1 MGVLASSTGGWRCR
15 CLAFAVATAIVWG
28 QTAAGAD
35 ADAARPDFTG
45 VWGTFRSG
53 QPAGGPARRPP
64 GFALQ
69 PLPFTPEGK
78 RRSEEYQK
86 LVGPEQANPAA
97 YCTDYGMPT
106 MMEAAG
112 GYPIEFIQKPD
123 QLTIIYEV
131 EGETRRIYL
140 GGRGVPKEKRLVTRD
155 GYSTGH
161 WEGDTLVVETTDLA
175 DGQDQR
181 HPHSDQATILERFSL
196 SHDPA
201 GNKVM
206 AYSAVMTDPV
216 YYTEPIR
223 IEKKFSPTTDGY
235 IMTYRCPDE
244 FWNALLDAR
253 RAQLKQG
260 KPVTARM
267 SDVYREYESK

>member
-1 MGVLASSTGGWRCR
+1 MG
-15 CLAFAVATAIVWG
+15 
-28 QTAAGAD
+28 
-35 ADAARPDFTG
+35 
-45 VWGTFRSG
+45 G
-53 QPAGGPARRPP
+53 QPAGSAQRRPP
-64 GFALQ
+64 GSS
-69 PLPFTPEGK
+69 PPPPPFTPEGK
-78 RRSEEYQK
+78 RRAEEYQK

-97 YCTDYGMPT
+97 NCTDYGMPT

-131 EGETRRIYL
+131 EGETRRVYL
-140 GGRGVPKEKRLVTRD
+140 GARGIPKDKRLVTRD
-155 GYSTGH
+155 GYSVGH
-161 WEGDTLVVETTDLA
+161 WDGATLVVETTDLA

-196 SHDPA
+196 AHDKT
-201 GNKVM
+201 GGKVM
-206 AYSAVMTDPV
+206 EYSLTLTDPV
-216 YYTEPIR
+216 YYTEPLKV
-223 IEKKFSPTTDGY
+223 EKKFTPTADGY

-253 RAQLKQG
+253 RQQLSQG

>member
-1 MGVLASSTGGWRCR
+1 MAILAGSAKARR
-15 CLAFAVATAIVWG
+15 YLKVAFAVAA
-28 QTAAGAD
+28 AAGCWEAASAAD
-35 ADAARPDFTG
+35 TDAARPDFTG
-45 VWGTFRSG
+45 VWGTPMG
-53 QPAGGPARRPP
+53 GAPAGGPARRPP
-64 GFALQ
+64 GSGA
-69 PLPFTPEGK
+69 PLPLTPEGK
-78 RRSEEYQK
+78 RRNDEYQK

-140 GGRGVPKEKRLVTRD
+140 GGRGVPKEKRLTTRD
-155 GYSTGH
+155 GYSVGH
-161 WEGDTLVVETTDLA
+161 WEGNTLVVETTDLA

-181 HPHSDQATILERFSL
+181 HAHSDQATILERFSL

-206 AYSAVMTDPV
+206 EYSATMTDPV
-216 YYTEPIR
+216 YYTEPIK
-223 IEKKFSPTTDGY
+223 IEKKFSPTADGY

-253 RAQLKQG
+253 RQQLQQG

-267 SDVYREYESK
+267 SDVYKEYESK